1 MATASFRVLLVSSA
15 LLISCVAILS
25 APASAAPVF
34 VPDNGFG
41 TAQMPILADY
51 VGETP
56 MQIIDGLPPL
66 STINI
71 DAVLKSPP
79 VYGEVA
85 GGSLGGTKSAG
96 GTGILFHF
104 EMQGTGAMAG
114 YNRVFNFP
122 ASTGTVLTFN
132 DPPFDVNPGS
142 FEVHAAPRTNNAPLQ
157 SFDTDMFRLFTQITN
172 PGAGDPDFDL
182 LRITA
187 GTDFGMPSPGHTT
200 LLQSGPNWQVDS
212 FFDITYRIDFVG
224 KPGGPFAGLSGSTTG
239 TVRFSVGDRIVPE
252 PATGALAG
260 IGTMV
265 LAALVWRRR
274 SRRQE

>member
-1 MATASFRVLLVSSA
+1 MATKSNRVLLIA
-15 LLISCVAILS
+15 LVLMIGAGAI
-25 APASAAPVF
+25 ASAHAAAVF

-56 MQIIDGLPPL
+56 MQIIDGLPAF
-66 STINI
+66 STIDI
-71 DAVLKSPP
+71 DAVLKAPP
-79 VYGEVA
+79 LYVEVP

-96 GTGILFHF
+96 GTGTLFHF

-114 YNRVFNFP
+114 YNRIFNFP
-122 ASTGTVLTFN
+122 ASTATVLTFN
-132 DPPFDVNPGS
+132 DPPFDVNPGT
-142 FEVHAAPRTNNAPLQ
+142 FEVHAAPRTNNAALQ
-157 SFDTDMFRLFTQITN
+157 SFDTDMFRLFTQISN
-172 PGAGDPDFDL
+172 PGDGDPDFDL
-182 LRITA
+182 LRIVA
-187 GTDFGMPSPGHTT
+187 GTDFGLPSPGHTT

-224 KPGGPFAGLSGSTTG
+224 KAGGTFGGLSGSTTG
-239 TVRFSVGDRIVPE
+239 TVRFSMGDRIVPE
-252 PATGALAG
+252 PASGALAG
-260 IGTMV
+260 IGTIA

>member
-1 MATASFRVLLVSSA
+1 MAITSNRVLLIALVLMIGVGAIASA
-15 LLISCVAILS
+15 H
-25 APASAAPVF
+25 AAPVF

-56 MQIIDGLPPL
+56 MQIIDGLPAF
-66 STINI
+66 STIDI
-71 DAVLKSPP
+71 DAVLKAPP
-79 VYGEVA
+79 QYVEVP

-96 GTGILFHF
+96 GTGTLFHF

-114 YNRVFNFP
+114 YNRIFNFP
-122 ASTGTVLTFN
+122 ASTATVLTFN

-157 SFDTDMFRLFTQITN
+157 SFDTDMFRLFTQIVN

-182 LRITA
+182 LRIVA
-187 GTDFGMPSPGHTT
+187 GTDFGLPSPGHTT
-200 LLQSGPNWQVDS
+200 LLQSGPNWEVDS
-212 FFDITYRIDFVG
+212 FFDIIYRIDFVG
-224 KPGGPFAGLSGSTTG
+224 KPGGPFSGMSGSTNT
-239 TVRFSVGDRIVPE
+239 TMPVRFSVGDPIVPE
-252 PATGALAG
+252 PASGALAG
-260 IGTMV
+260 IGTIA
-265 LAALVWRRR
+265 LAALAWRRR